1 MDYLFF
7 STMRHTAL
15 DVLNISYDI
24 ACQWK
29 KKLWARMHSLPSAL
43 HLDYTTKHITF
54 FVPKFHLP
62 AHIEKCQTNFSFNFT
77 CGVGRTD
84 GEAPERGWA
93 NINPVASSTKEMGP
107 GARRDTLDDYFGD
120 WNWKKVTGLGKHR
133 HLEFVYTSLILLIIS
148 RSYNASQNERS
159 LA

>member
-7 STMRHTAL
+7 STMRHTTL

-29 KKLWARMHSLPSAL
+29 KKLWARMHSLPPAL

-77 CGVGRTD
+77 RGVGRTD

-133 HLEFVYTSLILLIIS
+133 HLEFVRTSLILFIFS